1 MGDPF
6 IRVAT
11 LDELRAQPLLSRR
24 VGSRVILLVF
34 TGEQVYALDNRC
46 PHMGFPLHRGTL
58 EDGLLTCHW
67 HHARFDVCSG
77 GTFDLWADDVPTFPV
92 EVRGNE
98 VWVNPT
104 PRLDARRQAHGRLRR
119 GLERNLDL
127 LLAKGTIAL
136 HALSVPLGEA
146 FREGVRFG
154 VRYRAAGWG
163 PGLTM
168 LTCFHNMQDL
178 LDEEDRPL
186 ALYHGLAAV
195 AEDCD
200 GQPPRFTVEPLP
212 ESTPHWPTLKAWFR
226 RFIEVRDAEG
236 AERCLV
242 SAVEAGAPLNLLAD
256 MLFAAITDHRYV
268 SVGHPLDFTNKA
280 LEALS
285 TMPPED
291 VAPVLT
297 SLVPGYARGV
307 RMEEHNAWR
316 APVDLVA
323 MLETAFERL
332 PALLADSP
340 ENSRW
345 DDVQALTEVL
355 LGENPQAI
363 VDGLLDALAD
373 GCPPAKLAQVVAYA
387 AARRLVHFGTTNQFT
402 DWDTALHTWTFANAV
417 HQGLKRFPSAEL
429 VRALFDA
436 AVSVYLDRFL
446 NVPPTP
452 LPSPEPAPNPDRA
465 LADLEEVFDQ
475 RDHVDEAGTLVAA
488 YLAAGGSRAK
498 LQARLGHF
506 LLREDRDFHTIQA
519 VEAAFRQAAEWGPG
533 PEGDHCLIAAAR
545 YLAAHSPTSRAQH
558 QTYTLALR
566 LMRGERLDEIDEIVD
581 A

>member
-1 MGDPF
+1 MEDAF
-6 IRVAT
+6 VKVAT
-11 LDELRAQPLLSRR
+11 LDELRARPLLSRR
-24 VGSRVILLVF
+24 VGHRVVLLVL
-34 TGEQVYALDNRC
+34 TEMGVYALDNRC
-46 PHMGFPLHRGTL
+46 PHMGFPLHRGTI

-92 EVRGNE
+92 EVRDNE

-104 PRLDARRQAHGRLRR
+104 PRHDARQQAHNRLRR

-136 HALSVPLGEA
+136 SALSIPLVEA
-146 FREGVRFG
+146 FRHGVRFG

-168 LTCFHNMQDL
+168 LTCFHNMHTL
-178 LDEEDRPL
+178 LDEGDRPL

-195 AEDCD
+195 AEDCE

-212 ESTPHWPTLKAWFR
+212 GVPPDQATLKAWFR
-226 RFIEVRDAEG
+226 KFVEVRDAEG
-236 AERCLV
+236 AERCV
-242 SAVEAGAPLNLLAD
+242 ASAVAVGAPLHVLAD

-280 LEALS
+280 LEALAA
-285 TMPPED
+285 MAPED
-291 VAPVLT
+291 VTPVLT

-307 RMEEHNAWR
+307 RMEEHSAWR

-323 MLETAFERL
+323 MLEAAFERL
-332 PALLADSP
+332 PALMTTPKQP
-340 ENSRW
+340 EW
-345 DDVQALTEVL
+345 DDVHTLTEVL
-355 LGENPQAI
+355 LGDNPQAI
-363 VDGLLDALAD
+363 VDGLLEALAD

-387 AARRLVHFGTTNQFT
+387 AARRLIHFGTANQFT

-417 HQGLKRFPSAEL
+417 HQGLKRFPSADL
-429 VRALFDA
+429 VRAVFDA
-436 AVSVYLDRFL
+436 AMSVYLDRFL
-446 NVPPTP
+446 NVPPAP
-452 LPSPEPAPNPDRA
+452 LPTPDPVSDPRRA
-465 LADLEEVFDQ
+465 LADLQEVFDQ
-475 RDHVDEAGTLVAA
+475 RDHVNEASTLVAA
-488 YLAAGGSRAK
+488 YLRAGGSRK
-498 LQARLGHF
+498 CLQATLGRL
-506 LLREDRDFHTIQA
+506 LLCEDRDFHTIQA
-519 VEAAFRQAAEWGPG
+519 VEVAFRQAAEWGPR

-545 YLAAHSPTSRAQH
+545 YLAAHTPTSRAQH

-566 LMRGERLDEIDEIVD
+566 LMRGERLDEVDEMG
-581 A
+581 AP